1 MRDSIPSHMRDKY
14 PVECFPLYSLIL
26 ALGNPRIDF
35 LSIDIEGAELGVL
48 NTVPWDLVEIELV
61 MVEVASTHL

>member
-1 MRDSIPSHMRDKY
+1 MRDKY